1 MILRVLIG
9 LLAVGVAIGPS
20 ASYAKGKK
28 HYHGGYEQ
36 KGKVKFFD
44 GRCMV
49 EQKYKKHGGYEE
61 KRKCRYCGLRCV
73 VALKDVEAPA
83 SAVIHRGFLTP
94 SDNWPLWVST
104 NVSSAS
110 RPQSGE
116 T

>member
-9 LLAVGVAIGPS
+9 LLAVGVSIGPS

-49 EQKYKKHGGYEE
+49 EQNIRSTAGMKKNGNAATDQAAVHGRHRRM
-61 KRKCRYCGLRCV
+61 RKPWRVRQETSLFIQVR
-73 VALKDVEAPA
+73 A
-83 SAVIHRGFLTP
+83 SMV
-94 SDNWPLWVST
+94 
-104 NVSSAS
+104 
-110 RPQSGE
+110 
-116 T
+116 